1 MGGILF
7 RKPPVKWR
15 HGTREVVYTIE
26 ELLFYFVLSLSGF
39 CKLFNTKN
47 LGENS
52 NSGV

>member
-26 ELLFYFVLSLSGF
+26 ELLFDFVLGLLGF
-39 CKLFNTKN
+39 CKLFNAKK

-52 NSGV
+52 NSDV